1 MQINEFVKL
10 GGEQLVPYYADIL
23 GAILPCISDE
33 EEKIRVVLSRLMVLI
48 RTITANVNCV
58 VCACSGIAFTL
69 VTDFFVCKVARE
81 TNEELRAIKADPA
94 EGFDIGAIL
103 SIAKRFSIKSHGNEI
118 M

>member
-10 GGEQLVPYYADIL
+10 GGEQLVPYYSDIL

-103 SIAKRFSIKSHGNEI
+103 SIAKRFSIKSLGN
-118 M
+118 